1 MRRRLFFL
9 LAFVSVFLICS
20 MYFIPSAQS
29 SMIKEE
35 IESRA
40 SLWEKLRFNI
50 SMVLFPN
57 LKILLFTLLIVNL
70 IQTIIIIINEAPN
83 WHWGDSF
90 IEIIKSVL
98 DLLLTALLWPYWY
111 QLALMKYYIENIFD

>member
-1 MRRRLFFL
+1 M
-9 LAFVSVFLICS
+9 S
-20 MYFIPSAQS
+20 FIPSAQS
-29 SMIKEE
+29 SMVKEE

-40 SLWEKLRFNI
+40 SLWEKLRFDI

-57 LKILLFTLLIVNL
+57 LKILLFTLVIVNL

-83 WHWGDSF
+83 WRWGDSF

-98 DLLLTALLWPYWY
+98 NLLLTALLWPYWY
-111 QLALMKYYIENIFD
+111 QLALFEYYIKNIFE